1 MVIQR
6 TVIQKMG
13 KQIISPIL
21 LALGLMSSSVWAQ
34 NAAAVIAEAART
46 MGVEGLDSI
55 TYYGAGTSF
64 ALGQTGSHRRHL
76 GQLGSRTSGPFDG

>member
-34 NAAAVIAEAART
+34 NAAAVIAEAARN
-46 MGVEGLDSI
+46 MGEASV
-55 TYYGAGTSF
+55 YQA
-64 ALGQTGSHRRHL
+64 
-76 GQLGSRTSGPFDG
+76 QLGAQLNATKLC